1 MATFNDK
8 PGDTKPTTAKAQEQ
22 VGEMAS
28 KAKEQVGKQAKTTLS
43 ATKEQAASELS
54 TVAQALRQT
63 TSQLGGQDQNTIANY
78 GNQLA
83 SQVDRLSSYLEDR
96 NVDQMVTDAENM
108 ARRQPEL
115 FLGGAFTLGLVLAR
129 FLKSSQQSR
138 ELMMRDSGAA
148 YTRTGPYDQGDE
160 RMPYPYGTTPTASTP
175 ERRTYGTGTS

>member
-1 MATFNDK
+1 MATYNDK
-8 PGDTKPTTAKAQEQ
+8 PGDTKPTAAKAQEQ
-22 VGEMAS
+22 VGEMAA
-28 KAKEQVGKQAKTTLS
+28 KAKEQAQKQAKTTLS

-63 TSQLGGQDQNTIANY
+63 TSQLGDQEQNTLVNY

-83 SQVDRLSSYLEDR
+83 SQVDKLSSYLEER

-115 FLGGAFTLGLVLAR
+115 FLGGAFTRGLVLAR
-129 FLKSSQQSR
+129 FLKSSHQSR
-138 ELMMRDSGAA
+138 ELMMHDSGAA
-148 YTRTGPYDQGDE
+148 YRRSGPYDQGDE
-160 RMPYPYGTTPTASTP
+160 RVPYPYSTTPTASTP